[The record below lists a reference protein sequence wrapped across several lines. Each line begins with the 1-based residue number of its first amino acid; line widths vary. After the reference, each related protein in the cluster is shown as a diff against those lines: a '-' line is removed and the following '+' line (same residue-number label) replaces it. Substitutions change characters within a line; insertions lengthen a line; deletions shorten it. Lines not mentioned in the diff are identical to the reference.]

1 MPWDLLLPY
10 VSWWGETPFAM
21 WLGGAPWR
29 IATLLTV
36 HLFGITMLLGTV
48 IVASLRLLGLF
59 QREKPLAQ
67 LHRDLQT
74 VRRIGFTLT
83 FVAGALIFTGGAV
96 SYYEGYWFRLKLGLL
111 LVALVFH
118 FTIYRSVVSGDRQY
132 SSLVRRLTGV
142 AMLLL
147 WFSVG
152 WAGRA
157 IAFF

>member
-1 MPWDLLLPY
+1 
-10 VSWWGETPFAM
+10 M
-21 WLGGAPWR
+21 WVGGAPWR
-29 IATLLTV
+29 VAALLTL

-48 IVASLRLLGLF
+48 TLVSLRLLGLF
-59 QREKPLAQ
+59 QRQKPIGQ
-67 LHRDLQT
+67 LDRDVQL

-96 SYYEGYWFRLKLGLL
+96 SYYESYWVRLKLGLL

-118 FTIYRSVVSGDRQY
+118 FTVYRNVVHREQQGPSFIR
-132 SSLVRRLTGV
+132 SLIG
-142 AMLLL
+142 AGMLLL
-147 WFSVG
+147 WFGIG

>member
-1 MPWDLLLPY
+1 MPWDLLRPY
-10 VSWWGETPFAM
+10 VSWWGATSFAM

-29 IATLLTV
+29 VAALLTL

-48 IVASLRLLGLF
+48 TLVSLRLLGLF
-59 QREKPLAQ
+59 QRQKPMAQ
-67 LHRDLQT
+67 MHRDLQL

-96 SYYEGYWFRLKLGLL
+96 SYYESYWFRLKLGLL
-111 LVALVFH
+111 SVALLFH
-118 FTIYRSVVSGDRQY
+118 FTVYRSVVHRERQGP
-132 SSLVRRLTGV
+132 SFILPLTGV
-142 AMLLL
+142 GMLLL